1 MMQILYKPLS
11 ILILLNFFC
20 LPLIF
25 GRDNDNLK
33 LFNKS
38 ISKENLNLS
47 YFKTVFPELHLSYG
61 SSDSINEVYWT
72 MIDLETKQNSFLNKY
87 IEYIPT
93 IYITIDKITKQFK
106 EIEINLYKKSDK
118 FMHFFSIT
126 NNMSIIFS
134 ESLIV
139 DNTQVKIIYFLNIS
153 KS

>member
-1 MMQILYKPLS
+1 MSNITFKIITILV
-11 ILILLNFFC
+11 LLNFFS

-33 LFNKS
+33 LFNKT
-38 ISKENLNLS
+38 ISKKNLNLS
-47 YFKTVFPELHLSYG
+47 YFKTLFPELHLSYG

-72 MIDLETKQNSFLNKY
+72 MIDLETKQNSFLNKH

-93 IYITIDKITKQFK
+93 IYITVDKKTKQFT

-126 NNMSIIFS
+126 NNMCITFS

-139 DNTQVKIIYFLNIS
+139 DNTQVKIIYFF
-153 KS
+153 K